1 MDQGKHTF
9 SYALFPHKGNWKE
22 ANLMRKGYEFNYP
35 LLSIIEPS
43 HSGPLPKGFSFIKI
57 YPENIILKVI
67 KKTEDSETLILR
79 AYETIGQKTQAQI
92 LFPESSL
99 EIWETDMMEREISN
113 LPTEKNY

>member
-1 MDQGKHTF
+1 MI
-9 SYALFPHKGNWKE
+9 
-22 ANLMRKGYEFNYP
+22 RNY
-35 LLSIIEPS
+35 LKIAIRNILKY
-43 HSGPLPKGFSFIKI
+43 KGFSFIKI

-113 LPTEKNY
+113 LPTEENY